1 MQHLSACRHINLTAC
16 PDVSEIRPVSGASRH
31 AFALVH
37 DVAAQEVDATASR
50 QLRREVDFL
59 AAVRFMVEAGFHP
72 HAGRTTLRLAE
83 VFATRMARSKD
94 GHVPFSAEA
103 TARMLGLKRR
113 AVFNH
118 ARYLRELGLI
128 AYVEHGTKRNVLRAR
143 HCANW
148 TKEHGYRATATLFAA
163 VAPRVW
169 DEAMGRRIRG
179 HGYKARM
186 TGVTPSGR
194 ILAVATALEH
204 RRERADGQQ
213 RHPVDNSRPCT
224 PSVEVPQLHTTVAVD
239 GGIKDRTREHACRE
253 KKHRQRRGRGSTH
266 WSATRTAAA
275 MQEARSVRLHT
286 WWTQGSCVR
295 QLAYALRPCFE
306 AGWTWEE
313 IAREIARWTVPLRP
327 RHVASYVASEI
338 RRRVNAGELH
348 LPDGLVAPYRQP
360 ETSTWDDDANPHG
373 PRYAAMQAFKART
386 YRPAAARAAA
396 ALTETRRLVTR
407 QRQPAQERPAQESR
421 IPGAHPENVLLTRQE
436 FASLVENSL
445 PVLAGE
451 TLWAQTDEAAEYR
464 LDAECRRGTWE
475 YNPPL
480 WSGYESSA
488 GKLTDRHSVTIS

>member
-1 MQHLSACRHINLTAC
+1 MQHVSACRHINLTAC

-31 AFALVH
+31 AFALVR

-50 QLRREVDFL
+50 QLRRAVDFL

-94 GHVPFSAEA
+94 GHFPFSAEA
-103 TARMLGLKRR
+103 TAHMLGLKRR

-118 ARYLRELGLI
+118 ARYLRELSLI
-128 AYVEHGTKRNVLRAR
+128 AYVEHGSKHNVLRSRYGAR
-143 HCANW
+143 W
-148 TKEHGYRATATLFAA
+148 KKEHGYRGTATLFAA
-163 VAPRVW
+163 LAPRVW

-179 HGYKARM
+179 QGYKARM
-186 TGVTPSGR
+186 VGVTPAGR
-194 ILAVATALEH
+194 ILAAAAGED
-204 RRERADGQQ
+204 RRRQRADGQP

-224 PSVEVPQLHTTVAVD
+224 PSVGVPQPRTSGAVD
-239 GGIKDRTREHACRE
+239 GGIKDRTRKRASRE
-253 KKHRQRRGRGSTH
+253 KKHRGKGSTN
-266 WSATRTAAA
+266 WSAARAAAA
-275 MQEARSVRLHT
+275 MQEARFVRLHT

-313 IAREIARWTVPLRP
+313 IARELARWTVPLRP

-338 RRRVNAGELH
+338 PRRVNAGQLY
-348 LPDGLVAPYRQP
+348 LPDGLVAPYRRP
-360 ETSTWDDDANPHG
+360 ETSTWDDGSTPHG
-373 PRYAAMQAFKART
+373 PRYAAMQTFKART

-396 ALTETRRLVTR
+396 SLTETRRLVTR
-407 QRQPAQERPAQESR
+407 QHEPAQERPVQESR

-436 FASLVENSL
+436 FASLVENSTPML
-445 PVLAGE
+445 VGE
-451 TLWAQTDEAAEYR
+451 TLWAQADEATAYR

-475 YNPPL
+475 YNPPTPP
-480 WSGYESSA
+480 EP
-488 GKLTDRHSVTIS
+488 R